1 MEMDTQRNVHG
12 SVTRL
17 LPIMGVVFM
26 AFLIIGLAMPVL
38 PLHVHQGL
46 GLSTFVVGLV
56 AGSQFAA
63 SLVSRVWA
71 GRHADIRG
79 AKHAVVTGLLVAAAA
94 GFLYLLSLRFV
105 SEPEISVTVL
115 LLGRALLG
123 AGESF
128 IITGAQSWG
137 LALSGAQNTGKVLA
151 WMGTAMYAAFAL
163 GAPVGTVLYTGYG
176 FAAIALATTLVPLAT
191 LLLVGPMRRVAPT
204 ARIRPAFTKVIAAV
218 WVPGLGL
225 ALSSI
230 GFGAITAFVA
240 LLFAARGWTVWPA
253 FTAFAVSFILA
264 RVFFGHLADR
274 VGGAKVALICVL
286 IEAAGQALIWLA
298 PWSAMALVGAALTG
312 FGYSLV
318 YPGFG
323 VEAVRGAPPQN
334 RGLAMG
340 AYTAF
345 LDVTLALASPAL
357 GLIAGAAGLGA
368 VFLASTLSVLCA
380 AAIAMRLLRPSIAKA
395 GGIHGLAS

>member
-1 MEMDTQRNVHG
+1 MAT
-12 SVTRL
+12 TRTAQHSITAL
-17 LPIMGVVFM
+17 LPILGVGFI
-26 AFLIIGLAMPVL
+26 AFIIIGWAMPVL

-46 GLSTFVVGLV
+46 GLSTFIVGLV
-56 AGSQFAA
+56 VGSQFAA
-63 SLVSRVWA
+63 SLISRLWA
-71 GRHADIRG
+71 GRHADSLG
-79 AKHAVVTGLLVAAAA
+79 AKHAIVTGLIVSALA
-94 GFLYLLSLRFV
+94 GLLYLLSLRFV
-105 SEPEISVTVL
+105 SEPAISVTIL

-128 IITGAQSWG
+128 IITGAQTWG
-137 LALSGAQNTGKVLA
+137 LALAGAQNTGKVLA

-163 GAPVGTVLYTGYG
+163 GAPIGTALYGAHG
-176 FAAIALATTLVPLAT
+176 FTAIALATTLVPLAT

-240 LLFAARGWTVWPA
+240 LLFAAHGWTVWPA

-298 PWSAMALVGAALTG
+298 PWSAMALIGAALTG

-323 VEAVRGAPPQN
+323 FFAVHRAPTEN